1 VTSKG
6 LSHNVKRMFLSKD
19 NVVHNATSLRKIL
32 SAELKEFLT
41 NKTVT
46 NLSKMGQ

>member
-19 NVVHNATSLRKIL
+19 NVVHNATNLHKII
-32 SAELKEFLT
+32 STELNNFWKI
-41 NKTVT
+41 KW
-46 NLSKMGQ
+46 